1 MDWLD
6 LLAVQGTLKS
16 LFQHYSSKV
25 SVLQRSA
32 FFIVQLSH
40 SYVTMIYEITIVF
53 MLTNATSVLQFIDQ
67 GVVSTFKSYAL
78 RNTFHEAM
86 AGIDNDSS
94 DGSGQSKLKSLW
106 KEFII
111 PDAIKN
117 NGGLWEEVKISM
129 YTGV

>member
-1 MDWLD
+1 MDWFD
-6 LLAVQGTLKS
+6 FFAVQGTLKS

-94 DGSGQSKLKSLW
+94 DGSGQSRVG
-106 KEFII
+106 
-111 PDAIKN
+111 P
-117 NGGLWEEVKISM
+117 
-129 YTGV
+129 